1 MNVNTEYVI
10 LFWGRVRLEKCRTKA
25 IAELLG
31 FALGTSFF
39 SLAFLGKGKASG
51 QQVYPA
57 STRSKG
63 VEEGGGITRRYL
75 RLRASSPR
83 VVSGCISLSWN
94 CSLENGSSQTGASR
108 KAKWTPKVSGW
119 HVPRIEGGDLFSF
132 YWNKS
137 HIGEAKQL
145 NAG

>member
-1 MNVNTEYVI
+1 M
-10 LFWGRVRLEKCRTKA
+10 EKCRTKA

-63 VEEGGGITRRYL
+63 VEEGGGSQDDTF
-75 RLRASSPR
+75 
-83 VVSGCISLSWN
+83 
-94 CSLENGSSQTGASR
+94 GS
-108 KAKWTPKVSGW
+108 
-119 HVPRIEGGDLFSF
+119 VPVLLVWCLDVF
-132 YWNKS
+132 
-137 HIGEAKQL
+137 H
-145 NAG
+145 